1 VPLALRAHSL
11 WKSYAAGVAGCS
23 ARVWVLRAANLDVHE
38 GECIAILGARGAGTS
53 TLLHC
58 LAGLRR
64 IDAGTIEHLQRP
76 RLLRRACSPNVRHA
90 PPRAGDIVLVD
101 EAAHPGAETSLPRAV
116 REPAERGVTTII
128 ATHELSSVRHLV
140 DRALLLRDGHLTPLP
155 LHSGSRRVA
164 EHVAPSAVPLIEVSR
179 GPTTINR

>member
-1 VPLALRAHSL
+1 MPLALRVHSL

-23 ARVWVLRAANLDVHE
+23 ARVWVLRAASLDVHE
-38 GECIAILGARGAGTS
+38 GECIAILGARGAGTT

-64 IDAGTIEHLQRP
+64 VDAGTIEHLQRP
-76 RLLRRACSPNVRHA
+76 RLLPRACSPNVRHV

-101 EAAHPGAETSLPRAV
+101 EAVHTGVETALPRAV
-116 REPAERGVTTII
+116 REPADRGVTTII
-128 ATHELSSVRHLV
+128 ATHELSSVRRLV

-164 EHVAPSAVPLIEVSR
+164 EVVRSISGTRAPVRPGTAR
-179 GPTTINR
+179 A